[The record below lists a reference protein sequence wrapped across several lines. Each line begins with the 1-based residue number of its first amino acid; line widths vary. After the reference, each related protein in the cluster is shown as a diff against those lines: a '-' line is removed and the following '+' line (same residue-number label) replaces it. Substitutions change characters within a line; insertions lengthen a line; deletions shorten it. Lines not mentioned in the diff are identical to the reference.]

1 MGKGP
6 FKHQVNSIKTPRFLQ
21 FLCVEDTD
29 YLVQVQYMANRENLP
44 GCHQALA
51 KSIPGPIFTCLLN
64 HEGFSGREEE
74 NAAAIPCQQWLLL
87 LAVRLVALAPHAQGR

>member
-6 FKHQVNSIKTPRFLQ
+6 FKHQLKLKPPHFSSFS
-21 FLCVEDTD
+21 VEDTD

-51 KSIPGPIFTCLLN
+51 KSIPGPIFTSLLN
-64 HEGFSGREEE
+64 HEGFGGGEEE
-74 NAAAIPCQQWLLL
+74 NAAAIPCQEWLLL
-87 LAVRLVALAPHAQGR
+87 LAVRLVALAPPAQGR